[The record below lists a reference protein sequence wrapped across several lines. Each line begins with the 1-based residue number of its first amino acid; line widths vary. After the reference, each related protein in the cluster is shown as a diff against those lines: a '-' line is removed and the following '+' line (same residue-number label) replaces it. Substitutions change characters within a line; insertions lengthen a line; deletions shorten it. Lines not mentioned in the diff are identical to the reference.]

1 VTVDVRFF
9 QDDGVQLAGELVLPE
24 AEPSGTIAVCNGFR
38 ATRSGG
44 ASATLAARLA
54 QGLGWAVLLFDYM
67 GFGGSAGP
75 RGRFDPEQQVH
86 DIRAA
91 VSFLLHRFPGRP
103 VSLYGNSF
111 GAGMATAAAAR
122 DPRVTSLFSLCAFST
137 GAALIADGRA
147 HWQLVEFNEA
157 LEKDRLARGAG
168 GASADVDPDWIM
180 VRDPEA
186 AAYIARLAAA
196 GKADRTPMH
205 VVDAERLVRFQ
216 PIADAHRLC
225 GRPTRFAHCERD
237 FFVPAW
243 HSRALAKAAAGEL
256 VVFEGYGHYA
266 IYAGEP
272 QEVLLRDAID
282 FYRRA
287 VPR

>member
-1 VTVDVRFF
+1 VRQDVAFF
-9 QDDGVQLAGELVLPE
+9 QGDGVQLAGELVLPD
-24 AEPSGTIAVCNGFR
+24 AEPSGTLAICNGFR

-44 ASATLAARLA
+44 ASATLAERLA
-54 QGLGWAVLLFDYM
+54 HGLGWAVLLFDYS
-67 GFGGSAGP
+67 GFGGSDGP
-75 RGRFDPEQQVH
+75 RGSFDPEQQVH
-86 DIRAA
+86 DISAA
-91 VSFLLHRFPGRP
+91 VSFLLQRCPGRP
-103 VSLYGNSF
+103 VSIYGNSF

-122 DPRVTSLFSLCAFST
+122 DPRVASLFSLCAFSS
-137 GAALIADGRA
+137 GAALIADGRT

-157 LEKDRLARGAG
+157 LENDRLARGAG
-168 GASADVDPDWIM
+168 GESAEVDPDWIM

-205 VVDAERLVRFQ
+205 VVDADRLARFQ
-216 PIADAHRLC
+216 PITDAHRLR

-237 FFVPAW
+237 YFVPAW
-243 HSRALAKAAAGEL
+243 HSRALADAAAGEL
-256 VVFEGYGHYA
+256 VVFKGYGHYA

-272 QEVLLRDAID
+272 QEVLFRDAVD

-287 VPR
+287 VPV